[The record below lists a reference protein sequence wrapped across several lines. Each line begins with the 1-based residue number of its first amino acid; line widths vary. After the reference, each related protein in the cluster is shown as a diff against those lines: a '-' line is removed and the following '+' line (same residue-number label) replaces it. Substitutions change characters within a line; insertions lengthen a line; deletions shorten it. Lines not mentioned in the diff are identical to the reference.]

1 MIFDASFWPAL
12 CAFAAVTLAML
23 VLADFA
29 IFVGTRYRERYLRE
43 TSAELDDVL
52 IQMPPSRILDL
63 GIALSVTGAIIVMV
77 VAATRSEELSF
88 GWTAAVAVI
97 VGAVLFPVPRLVLRF
112 LRRRRLEKFDFQLED
127 ALNMMSSSLK
137 AGFSIT
143 QALEEVAEQDVHPIS
158 VEFRLLMQEI
168 HLGVPLDQA
177 LDNMCRR
184 LECDDL
190 DLVATAIITA
200 RQTGGE
206 LTGVLERVADLIR
219 ERLRIHRKVRALTA
233 MGRLQAAVIGSVPY
247 LLLLGLSAVSP
258 RMLEGFLSTPLG
270 FIAIG
275 VVTVLVIAG
284 FMMIRKITTIEV

>member
-1 MIFDASFWPAL
+1 MIFEASFWPAL

-23 VLADFA
+23 VLVDFA
-29 IFVGTRYRERYLRE
+29 IFVGSRYRERYLRE

-63 GIALSVTGAIIVMV
+63 GVALSVTGAIIVMV

-88 GWTAAVAVI
+88 GWTAVVAVI

-112 LRRRRLEKFDFQLED
+112 LRKRRLEKFDFQLED

-143 QALEEVAEQDVHPIS
+143 QALEEIAEQDVHPLS
-158 VEFRLLMQEI
+158 VEFRLLIQEI

-233 MGRLQAAVIGSVPY
+233 MGRLQAIVIGAVPY
-247 LLLLGLSAVSP
+247 LLLLGLSVVSP
-258 RMLEGFLSTPLG
+258 QMLEGFLATPLG

>member
-1 MIFDASFWPAL
+1 MIFEASFWPAL

-23 VLADFA
+23 ALVDFA
-29 IFVGTRYRERYLRE
+29 IFVGSRYRERYLRE

-63 GIALSVTGAIIVMV
+63 GIALAVTGAIIVIV
-77 VAATRSEELSF
+77 VSATRSEELSF
-88 GWTAAVAVI
+88 GWTAVVAVI

-112 LRRRRLEKFDFQLED
+112 LRKRRLEKFDFQLED

-143 QALEEVAEQDVHPIS
+143 QALEEVAEQDVHPLS
-158 VEFRLLMQEI
+158 VEFRLLIQEI

-233 MGRLQAAVIGSVPY
+233 MGRLQALVIGSVPY
-247 LLLLGLSAVSP
+247 LLLFGLSVVSP
-258 RMLEGFLSTPLG
+258 QMLEGFLATPLG
-270 FIAIG
+270 FVAIG
-275 VVTVLVIAG
+275 VVTVLVVAG

>member
-1 MIFDASFWPAL
+1 MFWNASFWPAL

-23 VLADFA
+23 ALVDFA
-29 IFVGTRYRERYLRE
+29 IFVGSRYRERYLRE

-63 GIALSVTGAIIVMV
+63 GIALSVTGAILVMV
-77 VAATRSEELSF
+77 VAATRAEEISI
-88 GWTAAVAVI
+88 GWTAVVALAVG
-97 VGAVLFPVPRLVLRF
+97 GALFPVPRIVLRW

-143 QALEEVAEQDVHPIS
+143 QALEEVADQDVHPLS
-158 VEFRLLMQEI
+158 VEFRLLIQEI
-168 HLGVPLDQA
+168 RLGVPLDQA

-206 LTGVLERVADLIR
+206 LTGVLERVAELIR

-233 MGRLQAAVIGSVPY
+233 MGRLQAVVIGSVPY
-247 LLLLGLSAVSP
+247 LLLLGLSVVSP
-258 RMLEGFLSTPLG
+258 QMLEGFLSTPLG

-284 FMMIRKITTIEV
+284 FLVIRKITTIEV